1 MRKEL
6 GTHATVWEQ
15 VRDQCPHVSKVDLL
29 VGLPTFDHA
38 STVEPVVTAIVA
50 GLETSFPHASIMLV
64 NADAGSQD
72 GTPEIVKGAVGSLL
86 PVAVVQYATGG
97 TFSNPFALLRL
108 SESGVPAR
116 EQAFQAF
123 FTIAEELQAKACIV
137 IDANLRS
144 VAPEWVER
152 LARPVLEKEADYVA
166 PLFRRRR
173 YEGSLTNSL
182 IAPLSRAL
190 YGKKLAC
197 QTGGGYGFSTKLASL
212 YLQRGVWEG
221 ESARFGID
229 SWLTTVA
236 VAEGANVWQAFLGAK
251 VQDTKASGLDVST
264 VLAQAVGAS
273 YHFMERY
280 QEVWEKQSGSI
291 PVPVSGPSYELGSE
305 SVAINV
311 ERMVKGF
318 RQGLRDLLP
327 IWEMI
332 LAPETLAGI
341 LPLGL
346 VDEDGFRF
354 PIPLWVQTVY
364 DFALAYREKVIH
376 REHLLKS
383 LTPLYLGRIAS
394 LALETKDGGPDEL
407 EWTFEQ
413 GCEWFEL
420 MKPYLVGR
428 WRFQ

>member
-1 MRKEL
+1 M
-6 GTHATVWEQ
+6 TQVTAWEQ
-15 VRDQCPHVSKVDLL
+15 VQEQCPDVRKVDLL

-38 STVEPVVTAIVA
+38 STVEPVVKAIVA
-50 GLETSFPHASIMLV
+50 GLEASFSRASILLV

-72 GTPEIVKGAVGSLL
+72 GTPEMVKGAVGGSL
-86 PVAVVQYATGG
+86 PVALVQHVTGSM
-97 TFSNPFALLRL
+97 FSNPFAHLRL

-116 EQAFQAF
+116 EQAFRAF
-123 FTIAEELQAKACIV
+123 FTIAEELQANACIV

-144 VAPEWVER
+144 VTPEWIER

-166 PLFRRRR
+166 PLFQRQR

-182 IAPLSRAL
+182 IAPLTRAL
-190 YGKKLAC
+190 YGKRIAC
-197 QTGGGYGFSTKLASL
+197 QTGGGYGFSGKQASL
-212 YLQRGVWEG
+212 YLQRDVWEG
-221 ESARFGID
+221 DAARFGID

-236 VAEGANVWQAFLGAK
+236 VAEGSNVWQAFLGTK

-273 YHFMERY
+273 YHYMERY
-280 QEVWEKQSGSI
+280 QEVWEKQMGSS
-291 PVPVSGPSYELGSE
+291 PVPTSGPSYEFGSE

-311 ERMVKGF
+311 ERMVRGF

-354 PIPLWVQTVY
+354 PIPLWVQIIY
-364 DFALAYREKVIH
+364 DFALAYRDKVIH

-383 LTPLYLGRIAS
+383 LTPLYLGRTAS
-394 LALETKDGGPDEL
+394 LVLETKDGGPE
-407 EWTFEQ
+407 EIERTIEQ
-413 GCEWFEL
+413 VCEWFENL
-420 MKPYLVGR
+420 KPYLVGR

>member
-1 MRKEL
+1 M
-6 GTHATVWEQ
+6 TQVTAWEQ
-15 VRDQCPHVSKVDLL
+15 VQEQCPDVRKVDLL

-38 STVEPVVTAIVA
+38 STVEPVVKAIVA
-50 GLETSFPHASIMLV
+50 GLEASFSRASILLV

-72 GTPEIVKGAVGSLL
+72 GTPEMVKGAVGGSL
-86 PVAVVQYATGG
+86 PVALVQHVTGSM
-97 TFSNPFALLRL
+97 FSNPFAHLRL

-116 EQAFQAF
+116 EQAFRAF
-123 FTIAEELQAKACIV
+123 FTIAEELQANACIV

-144 VAPEWVER
+144 VTPEWIER

-166 PLFRRRR
+166 PLFQRQR

-182 IAPLSRAL
+182 IAPLTRAL
-190 YGKKLAC
+190 YGKRIAC
-197 QTGGGYGFSTKLASL
+197 QTGGGYGFSGKQASL
-212 YLQRGVWEG
+212 YLQRDVWEG
-221 ESARFGID
+221 DAARFGID

-236 VAEGANVWQAFLGAK
+236 VAEGSNVWQAFLGTK

-273 YHFMERY
+273 YHYMERY
-280 QEVWEKQSGSI
+280 QDVWEKQMGSS
-291 PVPVSGPSYELGSE
+291 PVPTSGPSYEFGSE

-311 ERMVKGF
+311 ERMVRGF

-354 PIPLWVQTVY
+354 PIPLWVQIIY
-364 DFALAYREKVIH
+364 DFALAYRDKVIH

-383 LTPLYLGRIAS
+383 LTPLYLGRTAS
-394 LALETKDGGPDEL
+394 LVLETKDGGPE
-407 EWTFEQ
+407 EIERTIEQ
-413 GCEWFEL
+413 VCEWFENL
-420 MKPYLVGR
+420 KPYLVGR